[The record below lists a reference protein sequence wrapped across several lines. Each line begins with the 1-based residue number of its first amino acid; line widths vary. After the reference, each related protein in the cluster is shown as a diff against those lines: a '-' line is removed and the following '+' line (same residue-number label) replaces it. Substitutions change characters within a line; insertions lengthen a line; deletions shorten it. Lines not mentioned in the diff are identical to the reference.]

1 MRFGLF
7 AWREDRRVRTALLWL
22 AAIVLL
28 ALAGRPATA
37 LAQGGP
43 EWLADDQAS
52 LPWPL
57 VDEGTPGEPHA
68 TPLEPRPLASPVAP
82 VESAGLERRAVFDV
96 GRPIGLAVFM
106 RDDALWLVFAAGGDL
121 DAVDLAQQ
129 GELGL
134 GTALIAEA
142 RGGVA
147 LRFDNPR
154 GHTPAVGLDGTA
166 WTIVLAEEITAESRP
181 LTVRSEPDHA
191 QGARL
196 FIDAV
201 DATRPVAFVDARVGD
216 ILVAMPL
223 AAAGRGIGDGRRYA
237 EFDLMPSLQGIV
249 VRPSIEDLRLR
260 GVDGGVAITA
270 ESGLQLS

>member
-1 MRFGLF
+1 M
-7 AWREDRRVRTALLWL
+7 
-22 AAIVLL
+22 
-28 ALAGRPATA
+28 
-37 LAQGGP
+37 
-43 EWLADDQAS
+43 
-52 LPWPL
+52 
-57 VDEGTPGEPHA
+57 
-68 TPLEPRPLASPVAP
+68 AP
-82 VESAGLERRAVFDV
+82 VQSAGLERRAVFDV
-96 GRPIGLAVFM
+96 GRSMSLAVFM
-106 RDDALWLVFAAGGDL
+106 RDDALWLVFAAEGDL
-121 DAVDLAQQ
+121 DAIDLARQ

-154 GHTPAVGLDGTA
+154 GRTPAIGLDGTA

-181 LTVRSEPDHA
+181 LTVRPEPDHA

-196 FIDAV
+196 FIEAG
-201 DATRPVAFVDARVGD
+201 DATRPVAFIDATVGD

-223 AAAGRGIGDGRRYA
+223 ATPGRGVVDGRRYP
-237 EFDLMPSLQGIV
+237 ELHLMPSLLGIV

>member
-1 MRFGLF
+1 M
-7 AWREDRRVRTALLWL
+7 
-22 AAIVLL
+22 VLL
-28 ALAGRPATA
+28 ALPARPETA

-43 EWLADDQAS
+43 EWLADDQAA

-57 VDEGTPGEPHA
+57 YDEATPGQPDA
-68 TPLEPRPLASPVAP
+68 GAREPRPLASPVAP
-82 VESAGLERRAVFDV
+82 VDSAGLERRAVFDV
-96 GRPIGLAVFM
+96 GRPIGLAVFL
-106 RDDALWLVFAAGGDL
+106 RDDALWLVFAAEGAL
-121 DAVDLAQQ
+121 DAIDLARQ

-154 GHTPAVGLDGTA
+154 GRRPAIELDGTA
-166 WTIVLAEEITAESRP
+166 WTIVLGEGAVTESQA
-181 LTVRSEPDHA
+181 LTVRAEPDHA

-196 FIDAV
+196 FIEAV
-201 DATRPVAFVDARVGD
+201 AATRPVAFVDITVGD

-237 EFDLMPSLQGIV
+237 EFDLMPSLLGIV

>member
-1 MRFGLF
+1 MF
-7 AWREDRRVRTALLWL
+7 AWRGSGRARTAPFWL

-28 ALAGRPATA
+28 ALAGRPASS
-37 LAQGGP
+37 LAQVGP
-43 EWLADDQAS
+43 EWLADDQA
-52 LPWPL
+52 LLAWPL
-57 VDEGTPGEPHA
+57 FDEATAGEPHV

-96 GRPIGLAVFM
+96 GRPMGLAVFM
-106 RDDALWLVFAAGGDL
+106 RDDALWLVFAADGNL
-121 DAVDLAQQ
+121 DAIDLARQ

-154 GHTPAVGLDGTA
+154 RHMPAIDLDGTT
-166 WTIVLAEEITAESRP
+166 WTIVLAEGAVTESLALTIRP
-181 LTVRSEPDHA
+181 EPDHA

-196 FIDAV
+196 FIDAR
-201 DATRPVAFVDARVGD
+201 DATRPVAFIDTTVGD

-223 AAAGRGIGDGRRYA
+223 AAAGSGIGDGRRYA
-237 EFDLMPSLQGIV
+237 EFDLMPSLLGIV
-249 VRPSIEDLRLR
+249 LRPAIEDLRMR